1 MEEMIRDHIVVGIR
15 DSRLSERL
23 QLDPDLTLAKTI
35 TQAWQQEEIKKQQ
48 QLLRGGH
55 TESKGA
61 NVDAINTNRGRP
73 RYRQTPP
80 RRPEQFMSMRK
91 NVRDAARARN
101 TLGNGAQPRRR
112 CVGNVKKKGHF
123 AAVCRSSQ
131 RVETLVESDPEE
143 DIAFMGSVNTDE
155 TEEERLKKLN
165 FNGENVTFKLDT
177 GASVTAVPASMYS
190 EVRDGSLLAP
200 SKKIKGPDNC
210 PLKVLGVMRAH
221 IKSEKTETRQDV
233 YVVSNLVMPLMG
245 LPAIIKLN
253 LIKQVASVQQ
263 EKQEKCHQY
272 KTMFPKVFTGLGKL
286 EGAYKIKL
294 KEGVVPYALSAP
306 RRVPLPMKEQVKQEL
321 DRMEAMGV
329 IRRIEE
335 PNAWCAGMVVVPKQ
349 NKKPRICVDLTRLN
363 ENVCRERHILPAVDD
378 TLAQLEGAKVFSKL
392 DATSGFWQVP
402 LHKDSQPSTNFIT
415 PFGRYCFQR
424 LPFGISSAPE
434 HFQLR
439 ISQIIAGEKG
449 ALCHAD
455 DILVFGKDKAEHDER
470 LQQVLKRCEK
480 AGLTLNEKCEFSVER
495 VKFLGHNISA
505 TGIEADPDKISAI
518 ENMPEPRNVEE
529 VRRFLGM
536 VNYVGKFSSSLP
548 ALTKPLRDLLKS
560 DSTWTWDAQQRTAFE
575 KIKEELSSPPVLA
588 QYSPTKETMVSADA
602 SSYGLGAVLLQRQAD
617 DRWRPVMYIS
627 RSLTPTEVQYA
638 QIEKEALAATWAC
651 ERLSSYLLGLEF
663 TVRTD
668 HKPLVSL
675 FGSRALDDL
684 PPRILR
690 FRLRLLRFNY
700 KIIHVPGKQ
709 LVTADTLSR
718 APQGLEDREANSSL
732 QQECCMYVYH
742 ILRQLPATK
751 SKLSHIMDVQSSD
764 SVCKQLKTFT
774 EKGWPSNRRNV
785 PEHLPPFW
793 PERTDI
799 HLAEGLLLKGKRIL
813 IPACMQTEMLD
824 RLHEGPQG
832 VTKCVARAQESL
844 WWSGITRQ
852 IKDMVE
858 SCEICCQFS
867 QTKTEPLMTTP
878 LPPHPWQKVAADIF
892 QWKNSH
898 YVVVVDYFS

>member
-1 MEEMIRDHIVVGIR
+1 MTDQIFSIAPPGNFNFEEPSSWPQWIRRFERFRWASGLDGKAEDYQVNSLLYVMGDRSDDILGTLPLSDQQKAVYADVTRAFGEHFIGKHNVIYERAKFNSRQQQQGESAEIFITDVHKLAEHCKFGALMEEMIRDCIVVGIR

-23 QLDPDLTLAKTI
+23 QLDPHLTLAKTI
-35 TQAWQQEEIKKQQ
+35 TQVRQQEEIKKQQ

-73 RYRQTPP
+73 HYRQTPP
-80 RRPEQFMSMRK
+80 RRPEQFMSIPK
-91 NVRDAARARN
+91 ASDKSHYE
-101 TLGNGAQPRRR
+101 G
-112 CVGNVKKKGHF
+112 KF
-123 AAVCRSSQ
+123 CRSSQ

-155 TEEERLKKLN
+155 TEEEWLKKLS

-200 SKKIKGPDNC
+200 SKKIKGPDDC

-294 KEGVVPYALSAP
+294 KEGAVPYALSAP

-321 DRMEAMGV
+321 ERMEAMGV

-335 PNAWCAGMVVVPKQ
+335 PTAWCAGMVVVPKP

-402 LHKDSQPSTNFIT
+402 LHKDSQPLTTFIT

-439 ISQIIAGEKG
+439 ILQIIAGEKG

-505 TGIEADPDKISAI
+505 TRIEADPDKISAI
-518 ENMPEPRNVEE
+518 ENMPEPQNVEE

-548 ALTKPLRDLLKS
+548 ALTKPLRDLLK
-560 DSTWTWDAQQRTAFE
+560 
-575 KIKEELSSPPVLA
+575 
-588 QYSPTKETMVSADA
+588 
-602 SSYGLGAVLLQRQAD
+602 
-617 DRWRPVMYIS
+617 
-627 RSLTPTEVQYA
+627 
-638 QIEKEALAATWAC
+638 
-651 ERLSSYLLGLEF
+651 
-663 TVRTD
+663 
-668 HKPLVSL
+668 
-675 FGSRALDDL
+675 
-684 PPRILR
+684 
-690 FRLRLLRFNY
+690 
-700 KIIHVPGKQ
+700 
-709 LVTADTLSR
+709 
-718 APQGLEDREANSSL
+718 
-732 QQECCMYVYH
+732 
-742 ILRQLPATK
+742 
-751 SKLSHIMDVQSSD
+751 
-764 SVCKQLKTFT
+764 
-774 EKGWPSNRRNV
+774 
-785 PEHLPPFW
+785 
-793 PERTDI
+793 
-799 HLAEGLLLKGKRIL
+799 IL
-813 IPACMQTEMLD
+813 ILCRHSAAVVLYNDTYWTSNIIAGNILETQQTLI
-824 RLHEGPQG
+824 Q
-832 VTKCVARAQESL
+832 
-844 WWSGITRQ
+844 
-852 IKDMVE
+852 
-858 SCEICCQFS
+858 
-867 QTKTEPLMTTP
+867 
-878 LPPHPWQKVAADIF
+878 
-892 QWKNSH
+892 
-898 YVVVVDYFS
+898 

>member
-1 MEEMIRDHIVVGIR
+1 MTDQTFSIASPGNFNFEETSSWPQWMRRFERFRRASGLDGKAEDYQVNSLLYVMGDRSDDILDTLPLSDQQKAVYADVTRAFGEHFIAEHCKFGALMEEMIRDHIVVGIR

-245 LPAIIKLN
+245 LPAIITLN
-253 LIKQVASVQQ
+253 LIKQA
-263 EKQEKCHQY
+263 
-272 KTMFPKVFTGLGKL
+272 LGSWK
-286 EGAYKIKL
+286 GHVKKKL
-294 KEGVVPYALSAP
+294 KEGAVPYALSAP

-321 DRMEAMGV
+321 ERVEAMGV
-329 IRRIEE
+329 MRRIEE
-335 PNAWCAGMVVVPKQ
+335 PTAWCAGMVVVPKP

-392 DATSGFWQVP
+392 DATSGFWQGP
-402 LHKDSQPSTNFIT
+402 LHKDYQPLTTFIT

-439 ISQIIAGEKG
+439 ISQIIAGKQG
-449 ALCHAD
+449 ASCHAD

-505 TGIEADPDKISAI
+505 TGIEADPDKISAT

-575 KIKEELSSPPVLA
+575 KIKEELSSPPVLLA

-617 DRWRPVMYIS
+617 DRWD
-627 RSLTPTEVQYA
+627 
-638 QIEKEALAATWAC
+638 
-651 ERLSSYLLGLEF
+651 LLC
-663 TVRTD
+663 
-668 HKPLVSL
+668 
-675 FGSRALDDL
+675 
-684 PPRILR
+684 I
-690 FRLRLLRFNY
+690 
-700 KIIHVPGKQ
+700 
-709 LVTADTLSR
+709 
-718 APQGLEDREANSSL
+718 
-732 QQECCMYVYH
+732 YH
-742 ILRQLPATK
+742 GA
-751 SKLSHIMDVQSSD
+751 
-764 SVCKQLKTFT
+764 
-774 EKGWPSNRRNV
+774 
-785 PEHLPPFW
+785 
-793 PERTDI
+793 
-799 HLAEGLLLKGKRIL
+799 
-813 IPACMQTEMLD
+813 
-824 RLHEGPQG
+824 
-832 VTKCVARAQESL
+832 
-844 WWSGITRQ
+844 
-852 IKDMVE
+852 
-858 SCEICCQFS
+858 
-867 QTKTEPLMTTP
+867 
-878 LPPHPWQKVAADIF
+878 
-892 QWKNSH
+892 
-898 YVVVVDYFS
+898 

>member
-1 MEEMIRDHIVVGIR
+1 
-15 DSRLSERL
+15 
-23 QLDPDLTLAKTI
+23 
-35 TQAWQQEEIKKQQ
+35 
-48 QLLRGGH
+48 
-55 TESKGA
+55 
-61 NVDAINTNRGRP
+61 
-73 RYRQTPP
+73 
-80 RRPEQFMSMRK
+80 MRK

-101 TLGNGAQPRRR
+101 TLGKGAQPRRR
-112 CVGNVKKKGHF
+112 CVANVKKMDTLLQF
-123 AAVCRSSQ
+123 ADHH

-155 TEEERLKKLN
+155 TEEEWLKKLS

-177 GASVTAVPASMYS
+177 RDSVTAVPASMYS

-210 PLKVLGVMRAH
+210 PLKVLGVARAH

-253 LIKQVASVQQ
+253 RIKQVASVQQ

-272 KTMFPKVFTGLGKL
+272 KAMFPKVFTGLGKL

-294 KEGVVPYALSAP
+294 KEGAVPYALSAP

-329 IRRIEE
+329 IRRIKE
-335 PNAWCAGMVVVPKQ
+335 PTAWCAGMVVVPKP
-349 NKKPRICVDLTRLN
+349 NKKPRICVDHTRLN

-402 LHKDSQPSTNFIT
+402 LHKDSQPLTTFIT

-505 TGIEADPDKISAI
+505 TGIEADPDKVSAI

-529 VRRFLGM
+529 VRRFLEM

-575 KIKEELSSPPVLA
+575 KIKEELNSPPVLA
-588 QYSPTKETMVSADA
+588 QYSPTKETVVSAGA

-617 DRWRPVMYIS
+617 DRWRSVMYMEPD
-627 RSLTPTEVQYA
+627 TH
-638 QIEKEALAATWAC
+638 KATTV
-651 ERLSSYLLGLEF
+651 ERLKVISARFGVPECLVTDNGPQFASSDFSLFAQDYGFRHVTSSPRYPQSNGEAERV
-663 TVRTD
+663 VRTVKQLLSKSPD
-668 HKPLVSL
+668 PQRALLAYRATPLAHGLSPAQLLMGRQIRSTVPTTAQALKPAWPNLGAFRKRDKGLKERQKNSFDMRHKAKDLPVLIPGQRVWIRRSQSTAAVQGPASTPRSYVVETERGSFRRNRAHLTVLPETELPCSEELVSDL
-675 FGSRALDDL
+675 TQRLPGTTVTRSGRVSR
-684 PPRILR
+684 P
-690 FRLRLLRFNY
+690 
-700 KIIHVPGKQ
+700 
-709 LVTADTLSR
+709 
-718 APQGLEDREANSSL
+718 
-732 QQECCMYVYH
+732 
-742 ILRQLPATK
+742 
-751 SKLSHIMDVQSSD
+751 
-764 SVCKQLKTFT
+764 
-774 EKGWPSNRRNV
+774 
-785 PEHLPPFW
+785 
-793 PERTDI
+793 PER
-799 HLAEGLLLKGKRIL
+799 
-813 IPACMQTEMLD
+813 LD
-824 RLHEGPQG
+824 L
-832 VTKCVARAQESL
+832 
-844 WWSGITRQ
+844 
-852 IKDMVE
+852 
-858 SCEICCQFS
+858 
-867 QTKTEPLMTTP
+867 
-878 LPPHPWQKVAADIF
+878 
-892 QWKNSH
+892 
-898 YVVVVDYFS
+898 